1 MKNKYIRK
9 IEKDEHVYN
18 SLNMNL
24 YMDFNNVKDVCM
36 EKNPHVKDVLI
47 DSGIKEYI
55 NLIKHII
62 MCENDIGIIIS
73 KGVPHMLLYNFLTLF
88 FRGITDAIPFP
99 DPNKDYKKIDIIGGR
114 HLYITADEND
124 KILPRIFTKIYI
136 SNQKLEPSTWET
148 GAYSIFFLTL
158 FTGNTDIFFSKAIKD
173 YITMQHASDIFAL
186 IVKNSS

>member
-62 MCENDIGIIIS
+62 MC
-73 KGVPHMLLYNFLTLF
+73 
-88 FRGITDAIPFP
+88 
-99 DPNKDYKKIDIIGGR
+99 
-114 HLYITADEND
+114 END